1 MCGLLKD
8 IRDLLNLGCF
18 NMQNLISHDQT
29 TPLLTELFS
38 KGHGNCD
45 VSCGLHAYFVFVN
58 WIFINLLAFFRS
70 IFDDEI

>member
-1 MCGLLKD
+1 
-8 IRDLLNLGCF
+8 
-18 NMQNLISHDQT
+18 MQNLISHDQT